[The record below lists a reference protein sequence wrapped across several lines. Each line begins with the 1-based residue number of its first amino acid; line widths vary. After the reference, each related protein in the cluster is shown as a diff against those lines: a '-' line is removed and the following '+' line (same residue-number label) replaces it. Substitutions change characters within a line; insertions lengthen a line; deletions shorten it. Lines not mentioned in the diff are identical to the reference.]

1 MNRKDR
7 TEKFAINSLAILIIV
22 MFMLLGLNTTFGQT
36 IHIQG
41 TNWAGDRYIVS
52 YPINTNLNN
61 FNAIYDRAGYNAY
74 YVPPRQSF
82 NPPGTIKVKPI
93 NKKVPTPKPYNHDP
107 NNFQFKPNADFW
119 DNTGVFDK
127 D

>member
-1 MNRKDR
+1 MK
-7 TEKFAINSLAILIIV
+7 KIYLLFFLFA
-22 MFMLLGLNTTFGQT
+22 FGLTSYSQT
-36 IHIQG
+36 IYIQG
-41 TNWAGDRYIVS
+41 RDWNNTPYVVS
-52 YPINTNLNN
+52 YPVNTNLNN

-74 YVPPRQSF
+74 YIPPRQTF

-93 NKKVPTPKPYNHDP
+93 NKKVPTPKPYNHNP
-107 NNFQFKPNADFW
+107 NNFQFKPTADFW